1 MPNMSYCRFRNTKMD
16 LEDCVYTLS
25 DLMYN
30 EEEPLSPE
38 EKAAADRMYEIC
50 QEYIE
55 RYEDLYIQSEE

>member
-50 QEYIE
+50 QEYI
-55 RYEDLYIQSEE
+55 